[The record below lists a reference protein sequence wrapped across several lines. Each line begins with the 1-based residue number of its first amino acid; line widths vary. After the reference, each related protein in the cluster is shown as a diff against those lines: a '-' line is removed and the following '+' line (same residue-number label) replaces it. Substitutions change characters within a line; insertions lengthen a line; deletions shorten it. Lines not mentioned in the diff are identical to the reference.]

1 MKHLI
6 LASSSPYRRQ
16 LLARL
21 RLEFETQAP
30 AVDETAQPDESPLA
44 LASRLAS
51 QKARSIATPQAVVI
65 GSDQVAELDGKLLR
79 KPGSHQAALQQLL
92 ACQGHTVNFHTAV
105 TVIDT
110 DTDQCWQTADLTEVQ
125 FAKLDETALDAYLHK
140 EQPYDCAGGFKAEG
154 LGIALFTRIKSDDP
168 SALLG
173 LPLIWLAQTIRHAGF
188 DPLG

>member
-65 GSDQVAELDGKLLR
+65 GADQVAELDGKLLR